1 MVETLTESFCE
12 RCGTRYEFKA
22 PTRLNPLRKTR
33 GLVGGLKNYLTS
45 QDALS
50 DAIGDAMRTEEDQL
64 ASAQLEAF
72 HESFNFCIG
81 CRQYTCLNC
90 WNDGE
95 GRCRSCAPIPGTDDL
110 AERLAASLNGAG
122 ASAVADSAM
131 ADAAADLTESD
142 LQRRMGLEAWPST
155 DTRPT
160 MPPPATG
167 SAEAW
172 PGADDLTR
180 WGEGT
185 PAGEAPED
193 APWRSPFAEADRAQ
207 LGADLEPATVT
218 EPEPVAAVAD
228 GWDPEPREDVNA
240 ATAAEATMVNPEVVA
255 AADEAATEPAAAWS
269 ESETG
274 ITEAD
279 RDLAAPEDEARPLET
294 SQLGEREAGDD
305 QPVAAEVEAE
315 PVTAEVEPMAAEVE
329 FEPIGAEV
337 EAEPVATEAV
347 ATEFE
352 AEPEPVWPEA
362 VVVDAEP
369 TAPEPAPRILRVVA
383 WEEDVPADALMVRE
397 AEPEP
402 IAGEAMA
409 EPAEFE
415 SPADAELVAAETD
428 PLEIAAEPEAAEAEA
443 PAEAVDADDV
453 VMVTAEPTEAE
464 PMEAAAEPVV
474 SEAEPVDAPAE
485 AASVVPEPEP
495 EPEPIAAA
503 TDVDLQPEP
512 LAAEAA
518 QPPTPAFTE
527 PTREPEPDRPAPA
540 RIAPIRETILHFPD
554 RTPSQPENRPIAA
567 EDESPEV
574 AARRAQLDML
584 GLGDPGEGPVAPQR
598 PMVMPY
604 RSRGAAAGAGEIA
617 ARAGGSFWE
626 ASAREVAGAA
636 ANIGVQNC
644 GQCGLSL
651 SANAR
656 FCRRCGTRQARS
668 A

>member
-122 ASAVADSAM
+122 ASAVADTPLAGS
-131 ADAAADLTESD
+131 AADLADSD
-142 LQRRMGLEAWPST
+142 LQRRLGLEAWPST

-160 MPPPATG
+160 LPPPATG

-172 PGADDLTR
+172 PGADALTR

-185 PAGEAPED
+185 PAGDAPED
-193 APWRSPFAEADRAQ
+193 APWRSPFADTDRVAVDSVAEDRDPAPRPDLAAASAEAALD
-207 LGADLEPATVT
+207 
-218 EPEPVAAVAD
+218 EPEQ
-228 GWDPEPREDVNA
+228 
-240 ATAAEATMVNPEVVA
+240 VA
-255 AADEAATEPAAAWS
+255 AADEGDREPVAAWS
-269 ESETG
+269 ESEFLIPASERELTASEG
-274 ITEAD
+274 EVQPLQTSHE
-279 RDLAAPEDEARPLET
+279 AAPE
-294 SQLGEREAGDD
+294 GVD
-305 QPVAAEVEAE
+305 QEPVAAELEPE
-315 PVTAEVEPMAAEVE
+315 PVTAELEPLAGEIE
-329 FEPIGAEV
+329 FEPIGAEAGREPV
-337 EAEPVATEAV
+337 PAEPVV
-347 ATEFE
+347 AEFE
-352 AEPEPVWPEA
+352 TEPEPVWPEA
-362 VVVDAEP
+362 ILVEP
-369 TAPEPAPRILRVVA
+369 EATAPEPPPRILRVVA
-383 WEEDVPADALMVRE
+383 WEEDVAADALVMAEGERDPIAPEAVAEPVAFEAPVDVEPVAAEADPAVAAGDPLAAGADAPAAAVAAAEELIAE
-397 AEPEP
+397 AESVEAELQPEP
-402 IAGEAMA
+402 LEAEAMA
-409 EPAEFE
+409 SESEP
-415 SPADAELVAAETD
+415 V
-428 PLEIAAEPEAAEAEA
+428 EAEA
-443 PAEAVDADDV
+443 DP
-453 VMVTAEPTEAE
+453 
-464 PMEAAAEPVV
+464 EPVV
-474 SEAEPVDAPAE
+474 SGA
-485 AASVVPEPEP
+485 

-503 TDVDLQPEP
+503 ADAGVEREP
-512 LAAEAA
+512 IATEAA

-527 PTREPEPDRPAPA
+527 ATFDAEPDRPAPA
-540 RIAPIRETILHFPD
+540 RVAPIRETILHFPE
-554 RTPSQPENRPIAA
+554 RAPSQPESTPIAA

-598 PMVMPY
+598 PVIMPY